1 MTGDGLTNLIR
12 LSLLFLVL
20 ILTPC
25 AALADQYP
33 KGFKGHP
40 FNPPGQ
46 EPRTES
52 GVTTF
57 HLSPGVCSTTDYGDG
72 RGENDCNNGNLRSI
86 LNGGSVALGKAVEY
100 RFDIRI
106 DPSLAYPG
114 FQTMAANGY
123 YPGGIDSGLRIAS
136 WEGPFLHNFIY
147 NLKVS
152 TTHGID
158 FLAKQCQAPADFGK
172 WVSFSMKVKWARDG
186 SGWIKVSC
194 DGKVIYADEGI
205 ATNQAPFCWES
216 NQCEPS
222 VHKDPDSF
230 LFILGPVLQGFGPD
244 WKTIPAAKSLF
255 SEIQADG
262 ITIQVRNPGVDGN
275 AKLYDPDEAEIVR
288 QLQAALI
295 ALGCDPGPADGVSGQ
310 KTRDAALSCRKFPE
324 GTLPAKLTVAT
335 AKAFL
340 DAYTSPG
347 VADLPKG
354 TPATDRSDG
363 LVAVDHIVHVGEDGA
378 IKIGHDTQ
386 VNSNIMAHVKDWKKK
401 DSELFF
407 GLVGT
412 FDYRSNS
419 FVELQM
425 FLQDS
430 LGDKVPPALA
440 ACGRDAFLVFPDGSA
455 HVLLSFQRDGGTTFL
470 PPRAIA
476 CILAAVPP
484 AQAKRAAFL
493 VTDFADIAV
502 GFIRDKTIAKVRHD
516 GVKIFLERVAK
527 GEISVGGAVN

>member
-1 MTGDGLTNLIR
+1 MRALR
-12 LSLLFLVL
+12 LVL
-20 ILTPC
+20 LVLVLVSGPGVGF
-25 AALADQYP
+25 ADQFP
-33 KGFKGHP
+33 KGFQGQR

-52 GVTTF
+52 GITTF

-72 RGENDCNNGNLRSI
+72 RGENDCNNGNLRST
-86 LNGGSVALGKAVEY
+86 LSGGTVALGKAVEY

-106 DPSLAYPG
+106 DPSLAYAG

-136 WEGPFLHNFIY
+136 WEGPLLHNFIY

-152 TTHGID
+152 TTHGIE
-158 FLAKQCQAPADFGK
+158 FLAKQCQSSADFGK
-172 WVSFSMKVKWARDG
+172 WVSFSMKVKWARDN

-222 VHKDPDSF
+222 IHKDPDRF
-230 LFILGPVLQGFGPD
+230 LFTLGPVLQGFGPD

-255 SEIQADG
+255 AEIQADG
-262 ITIQVRNPGVDGN
+262 ITVQVRDPGVDGG
-275 AKLYDPDEAEIVR
+275 AALYDAADTDVIR
-288 QLQAALI
+288 QLQAVLI
-295 ALGCDPGPADGVSGQ
+295 ALGCDPGPADGMSGQ
-310 KTRDAALSCRKFPE
+310 KTRDAAQSCRKFPE
-324 GTLPAKLTVAT
+324 GTLPTKLTVAT

-354 TPATDRSDG
+354 TPATDSSDG
-363 LVAVDHIVHVGEDGA
+363 LVTVDHIVHVEEDSA
-378 IKIGHDTQ
+378 IKVGHDTQ

-401 DSELFF
+401 DSEIFF

-419 FVELQM
+419 LGDLQI

-430 LGDKVPPALA
+430 LGEKVPPALA
-440 ACGRDAFLVFPDGSA
+440 ACGRDSYLVFPDGST
-455 HVLLSFQRDGGTTFL
+455 HVLLSFQRDGDATYL
-470 PPRAIA
+470 PPSSIA
-476 CILAAVPP
+476 CILKAVPP
-484 AQAKRAAFL
+484 AHARRAAFL

-502 GFIRDKTIAKVRHD
+502 GFMRDKTIAKIRHD
-516 GVKIFLERVAK
+516 GVRIFFERVAK
-527 GEISVGGAVN
+527 GEISIGGAVE